1 MEATALLEADHV
13 TREFATRSRIRRGA
27 VPVMDNRAQAEAQEQ
42 AQAQVGAPGTTTLTK
57 MKTPAANSWL
67 QRDSIAAVDDVSLVV
82 PQEPTLISLVG
93 ESGSGKTTLSR
104 MLLGLDRPTKGEI
117 RYRGKNIFTMSKA
130 EWQVYR
136 RDVQAV
142 FQDPYAIYN
151 PFYHVEHVFQMV
163 IKQFKLAT
171 SQAQAR
177 KLTEES
183 LRAVDLRPGDVL
195 GRYPHQLSG
204 GERQRV
210 MLARIHMLQ
219 PRVII
224 ADEPVSMIDA
234 AVRTLF
240 MNILLD
246 FRDQRG
252 ISCLFI
258 THNLATAYYLG
269 GKMVVLCYGRV
280 IESGDMDTLIEQP
293 AHPYTRQLLSAVPSG
308 DPERR
313 WSSKVTAEIAD
324 RPLTHDGHR
333 CVYATRCPHVMQ
345 ICNEQRPPDFAID
358 EGRTTAA
365 CYLYRDM
372 PVERQGVESRT

>member
-1 MEATALLEADHV
+1 MAMATTPLLEAADV
-13 TREFATRSRIRRGA
+13 TKEFGTRGGSG
-27 VPVMDNRAQAEAQEQ
+27 
-42 AQAQVGAPGTTTLTK
+42 GT
-57 MKTPAANSWL
+57 
-67 QRDSIAAVDDVSLVV
+67 IAAVDAVNLAL
-82 PQEPTLISLVG
+82 PEQPTLLTLVG

-104 MLLGLDRPTKGEI
+104 MMLGLDRPTRGQI
-117 RYRGKNIFTMSKA
+117 RYRGKDIATLSKP
-130 EWQVYR
+130 EWAVYR
-136 RDVQAV
+136 REVQAI

-163 IKQFKLAT
+163 IRQFKLASST
-171 SQAQAR
+171 AEAR
-177 KLTEES
+177 QLMETS

-210 MLARIHMLQ
+210 MLARIHMLR

-246 FRDQRG
+246 FRDQYG

-258 THNLATAYYLG
+258 THNLSTAYYLG
-269 GKMVVLCYGRV
+269 GQMAVMCFGRI
-280 IESGDMDTLIEQP
+280 IEQGDMDSIIERP
-293 AHPYTRQLLSAVPSG
+293 SHPYTRQLLAAVPSG

-313 WSSKVTAEIAD
+313 WTTRAAYENVD
-324 RPLTHDGHR
+324 RPLIHDAHR
-333 CVYATRCPHVMQ
+333 CVYAARCPHVMA
-345 ICNEQRPPDFAID
+345 ICNQERPPDFMPD
-358 EGRTTAA
+358 EGRTRVA
-365 CYLYRDM
+365 CYLYQHE
-372 PVERQGVESRT
+372 PVGAEQREVAQ

>member
-27 VPVMDNRAQAEAQEQ
+27 IPVIDNRAQSALQEQ
-42 AQAQVGAPGTTTLTK
+42 SQAQVGAPGTTTLTK
-57 MKTPAANSWL
+57 VKAPAANSRL
-67 QRDSIAAVDDVSLVV
+67 QRGSIAAVDDVSLVV
-82 PQEPTLISLVG
+82 PQNPTLISLVG

-104 MLLGLDRPTKGEI
+104 MLLGLDRPTRGEI
-117 RYRGKNIFTMSKA
+117 RYKGKNIFTMSRD

-163 IKQFKLAT
+163 IKQFKLAS
-171 SQAQAR
+171 SQAEAR

-219 PRVII
+219 PKIII

-269 GKMVVLCYGRV
+269 GQMMVLCYGRL
-280 IESGDMDTLIEQP
+280 IESGDMDSIIEQP
-293 AHPYTRQLLSAVPSG
+293 SHPYTRQLLSSVPSG

-313 WSSKVTAEIAD
+313 WTTKATAEIAD
-324 RPLTHDGHR
+324 RPLTHDEHR
-333 CVYATRCPHVMQ
+333 CVYATRCPHVMR
-345 ICNEQRPPDFAID
+345 ICNEQRPPDFLIE

-365 CYLYRDM
+365 CYLYQDM
-372 PVERQGVESRT
+372 PVKRQAVEPRA